1 MDIVH
6 ETPTKKKSLNQVNEK
21 EEEYQDDLAKKA
33 KGSPIKVEMVN
44 TASETQIKQWVFYS
58 Q

>member
-6 ETPTKKKSLNQVNEK
+6 ETPKKKKSLNQVNEK

>member
-44 TASETQIKQWVFYS
+44 TASETQIKQ
-58 Q
+58 